1 MCGRFSPALAV
12 LVSLLIS
19 SSAYAQASITGVV
32 RDASGA
38 VLPGVTVE
46 ASSPALIEKVRSVIS
61 NGSGQYRIEN
71 LRPGVYVVAFTLPG
85 FSTVRREGI
94 QLTGNFVASINAD
107 MVVGA
112 LEETITVTGDAPS
125 VDVQSTLRQ
134 TVFDAE
140 LLEALPS
147 SRAPQRVAALLP
159 GVTTQRQDVG
169 GIQGDGTGRGL
180 VTVRGVS
187 DARMNINGVSNQATS
202 QSVTAADGAY
212 NMAAYQE
219 MAVDTGGSG
228 AEYSQGGLRMNMIP
242 RDGGNVFRGYL
253 LASYASDSLQND
265 NLTDD
270 LIARGL
276 RAPDKIK
283 RLWDFNPAF
292 GGPIKR
298 DKVWFHTTM
307 RLTGAAT
314 YASLFYNKNAGNP
327 NLWTY
332 EPDTSRD
339 PAFNDHTIRNAN
351 VRVTWQATQK
361 HKLAVSVDPSRICDC
376 PRSLVATTSPEAFMM
391 NYVTNYPK
399 VFLFGDW
406 TAPLTNRLL
415 VDSAFVRHWSLT
427 RRPEQN
433 LHLGGAQNMIAV
445 LEQSNNLLYRGSFMA
460 HRTKNDTLFWRGSVS
475 YITGAHSFK
484 TGFNYG
490 WGLQDRTDFSP
501 DAPIQYRFNN
511 GVPNQLTLHARPFR
525 NITHIRDHGLYVQD
539 RWTIGR
545 VTTTLGLRYDYF
557 HDFFPETPIG
567 PSQYAPN
574 RNLVFP
580 KTDGVRWHDL
590 QPRAGFAYD
599 VFGDGTT
606 AIKASLNKYMAG
618 QAAIG
623 VFAFDMAPSNRLV
636 NTTNRSWNDATFA
649 AGDPRRG
656 NFVPDCDLVNPV
668 ANGECG
674 AMSNPDFG
682 TTRPGVTYDPDTL
695 TGWGKRDHNWQF
707 TTSLQR
713 EVLPR
718 TSVEVSYFRTWFG
731 NFTVQDD
738 RALSAIDF
746 NAFSITAPSDSRLPD
761 GGNYVISG
769 LYNRTQAAFGRRAD
783 LFLTFA
789 DNFGQQSDR
798 YDGVDLTVNARPRPG
813 LLFTGGTNTQRRSTD
828 KCEVVAQVPE
838 SVLNVSA
845 NAPDIPYCNTKGK
858 FVTQVK
864 LTGSYTVPRI
874 DVQLTAALQ
883 SQPGPEI
890 AANFNAT
897 NAVVAPSLGRSLS
910 GGTANIPVN
919 LVEPGTLYGER
930 TNQLDLRI
938 AKIMGFA
945 GVRWTASVDLYNA
958 LNASPVITQSD
969 AYATWLRPQAI
980 LNARFAK
987 LVIQADF

>member
-1 MCGRFSPALAV
+1 MCRSVRLALAA
-12 LVSLLIS
+12 LASLLVLPS
-19 SSAYAQASITGVV
+19 AAYAQASLTGVV
-32 RDASGA
+32 RDTSGA

-46 ASSPALIEKVRSVIS
+46 ASSPALIEKVRSVVS
-61 NGSGQYRIEN
+61 DGTGQYRIEN
-71 LRPGVYVVAFTLPG
+71 LRPGAYVVTFTLPG

-94 QLTGNFVASINAD
+94 ELAGNFVATVNAELR
-107 MVVGA
+107 VGA
-112 LEETITVTGDAPS
+112 LEETITVTGETPS

-134 TVFDAE
+134 TVFDEE

-228 AEYSQGGLRMNMIP
+228 AEYSQGGVRMNMIP
-242 RDGGNVFRGYL
+242 RDGGNTFRGSF
-253 LASYASDSLQND
+253 LASYASDSLQSA

-283 RLWDFNPAF
+283 QLWDFNPAF
-292 GGPIKR
+292 GGPLKR
-298 DKVWFHTTM
+298 DRIWFHSTM

-327 NLWTY
+327 NAWAY

-376 PRSLVATTSPEAFMM
+376 PRGLTATVAPEAQMQ

-415 VDSAFVRHWSLT
+415 VESAFVRHWSLT
-427 RRPEQN
+427 QRPAEN
-433 LHLGGAQNMIAV
+433 LHLGGAKNMVSV
-445 LEQSNNLLYRGSFMA
+445 LEQTNNLLYRASVMA
-460 HRTKNDTLFWRGSVS
+460 HRTKNDTLFWRGAVS
-475 YITGAHSFK
+475 YITGAHSLK
-484 TGFNYG
+484 MGFNYG
-490 WGLQDRTDFSP
+490 WGLQDRTDFAP

-511 GVPNQLTLHARPFR
+511 VIPNQLTLHARPFR

-539 RWTIGR
+539 RWTVNR
-545 VTTTLGLRYDYF
+545 LTVTGGLRYDYF

-599 VFGDGTT
+599 VFGDGRT
-606 AIKASLNKYMAG
+606 AVKASLNKYMAG

-636 NTTNRSWNDATFA
+636 NTTNRSWNDSVFG
-649 AGDPRRG
+649 AGDPRSR

-682 TTRPGVTYDPDTL
+682 TTRSGITYDPDTL
-695 TGWGKRDHNWQF
+695 KGWGKRDHNWQF

-713 EVLPR
+713 EILPR

-731 NFTVQDD
+731 NFVVTDD
-738 RALSAIDF
+738 RALSDSDF
-746 NAFSITAPSDSRLPD
+746 DTFSITAPSDPRLPA
-761 GGNYVISG
+761 GGGYAVSG
-769 LYNRTQAAFGRRAD
+769 LYDRKPSAFGRRAD
-783 LFLTFA
+783 LYLTFA
-789 DNFGQQSDR
+789 DNFGAQSDR
-798 YDGVDLTVNARPRPG
+798 YDGVDFNVNARPRPG
-813 LLFTGGTNTQRRSTD
+813 LLLQGGTNTQRRTSD
-828 KCEVVAQVPE
+828 RCDVAAKVPE
-838 SVLNVSA
+838 SATS
-845 NAPDIPYCNTKGK
+845 PYCHQEGI
-858 FVTQVK
+858 FITQVK

-874 DVQLTAALQ
+874 DVQVTAALQ
-883 SQPGPEI
+883 SQPGPQI
-890 AANFNAT
+890 AANYTAT
-897 NAVVAPSLGRSLS
+897 NAVVAPSLGRNLS
-910 GGTANIPVN
+910 GGTNNISVN
-919 LVEPGTLYGER
+919 LIPPGTMNGER
-930 TNQLDLRI
+930 MNQLDLRI
-938 AKIMGFA
+938 GKILRFG
-945 GVRWTASVDLYNA
+945 GVRATASVDLYNA
-958 LNASPVITQSD
+958 LNVSPVITESA
-969 AYATWLRPQAI
+969 AYASWRRPQAI

-987 LVIQADF
+987 VVMQLDF

>member
-1 MCGRFSPALAV
+1 MFGRVRLVLA
-12 LVSLLIS
+12 SIAALLILS
-19 SSAYAQASITGVV
+19 SSAFAQASITGVV
-32 RDASGA
+32 RDTSGA

-46 ASSPALIEKVRSVIS
+46 ASSPALIEKVRSVVS
-61 NGSGQYRIEN
+61 DGGGQYRIEN
-71 LRPGVYVVAFTLPG
+71 LRPGAYVVTFTLPG

-94 QLTGNFVASINAD
+94 ELAGNFVATVNAD
-107 MVVGA
+107 LRVGA
-112 LEETITVTGDAPS
+112 LEETITVTGESPS

-134 TVFDAE
+134 TVFDEE

-147 SRAPQRVAALLP
+147 SRAPQRVAALIP

-219 MAVDTGGSG
+219 MAVDTGGTG
-228 AEYSQGGLRMNMIP
+228 AEYSQGGVRMNMIP
-242 RDGGNVFRGYL
+242 RDGGNVFRGYF
-253 LASYASDSLQND
+253 LASYASDSLQSD

-270 LIARGL
+270 LRSRGL
-276 RAPDKIK
+276 SAPDKIK
-283 RLWDFNPAF
+283 QLWDINPAF
-292 GGPIKR
+292 GGPVKR
-298 DKVWFHTTM
+298 DKIWFHSTM

-332 EPDTSRD
+332 EPDTSRE
-339 PAFNDHTIRNAN
+339 AAYNDHTIRNAN

-361 HKLAVSVDPSRICDC
+361 HKLAISVDPSRICDC
-376 PRSLVATTSPEAFMM
+376 PRGLVATTAPEAFMQ

-415 VDSAFVRHWSLT
+415 VESAFVRHWSLT
-427 RRPEQN
+427 QRPEQN
-433 LHLGGAQNMIAV
+433 LHLGGAQNMISV
-445 LEQSNNLLYRGSFMA
+445 LEQSNSLLYRASVMA
-460 HRTKNDTLFWRGSVS
+460 HRTKNDTFFWRGAVS

-484 TGFNYG
+484 VGFNYG
-490 WGLQDRTDFSP
+490 WGFQNRMDFAP
-501 DAPIQYRFNN
+501 DAPVQYRFNN
-511 GVPNQLTLHARPFR
+511 GVPNQLTLHARPFT
-525 NITHIRDHGLYVQD
+525 NITHIRDHGIYAQD
-539 RWTIGR
+539 RWTVGR
-545 VTTTLGLRYDYF
+545 LTTTLGLRYDYF

-580 KTDGVRWHDL
+580 KTDGVRWHDIE
-590 QPRAGFAYD
+590 PRMGVAYD

-623 VFAFDMAPSNRLV
+623 IFAFDMAPSNRLI
-636 NTTNRSWNDATFA
+636 NTTNRSWNDSFFGV
-649 AGDPRRG
+649 GDPRSR
-656 NFVPDCDLVNPV
+656 NYVPDCDLVNPV

-682 TTRPGVTYDPDTL
+682 STRSGSTYDPDTL
-695 TGWGKRDHNWQF
+695 AGWGKRDHNWQF

-713 EVLPR
+713 EILPR

-731 NFTVQDD
+731 NFTVTDD
-738 RALSAIDF
+738 RALSAADF
-746 NAFSITAPSDSRLPD
+746 DAFSITAPSDPLLP
-761 GGNYVISG
+761 GGGGHTVSG
-769 LYNRTQAAFGRRAD
+769 LYDLKPASFGRRAD
-783 LFLTFA
+783 LFLTYA
-789 DNFGQQSDR
+789 DNFGSQSDR
-798 YDGVDLTVNARPRPG
+798 WDGVDVSINARPRPG
-813 LLFTGGTNTQRRSTD
+813 LLLQGGTNTQRRTTD
-828 KCEVVAQVPE
+828 RCEVVAKVPE
-838 SVLNVSA
+838 SAAGN
-845 NAPDIPYCNTKGK
+845 PYCASKGD
-858 FVTQVK
+858 FITQVK
-864 LTGSYTVPRI
+864 LTGTYTVPRL
-874 DVQLTAALQ
+874 DMQVTAALQ

-890 AANFNAT
+890 AANYTAT
-897 NAVVAPSLGRSLS
+897 NAIVAPSLGRNLS
-910 GGTANIPVN
+910 GGANNVSVN
-919 LVEPGTLYGER
+919 LIPPGTMYGER
-930 TNQLDLRI
+930 MNQLDLRVG
-938 AKIMGFA
+938 KILQLG
-945 GVRWTASVDLYNA
+945 GVRTTASVDLYNA
-958 LNASPVITQSD
+958 LNVNPVLTESA
-969 AYATWLRPQAI
+969 AYATWRRPQGI

-987 LVIQADF
+987 LVIQLDF

>member
-1 MCGRFSPALAV
+1 MFGRVRFALA
-12 LVSLLIS
+12 SIAALLIFS
-19 SSAYAQASITGVV
+19 SSAFAQASITGVV
-32 RDASGA
+32 RDTSGA

-46 ASSPALIEKVRSVIS
+46 ASSPALIEKVRSVVS
-61 NGSGQYRIEN
+61 DGSGQYRIEN
-71 LRPGVYVVAFTLPG
+71 LRPGDYVVTFTLPG
-85 FSTVRREGI
+85 FATVKREGI
-94 QLTGNFVASINAD
+94 QLAGSFVASVNAELR
-107 MVVGA
+107 VGA
-112 LEETITVTGDAPS
+112 LEETITVTGETPS

-134 TVFDAE
+134 TVFDEE

-242 RDGGNVFRGYL
+242 RDGGNVFRGYF
-253 LASYASDSLQND
+253 LASYASDSLQSD
-265 NLTDD
+265 NINDD

-276 RAPDKIK
+276 SAPDKIK
-283 RLWDFNPAF
+283 RLWDINPAF

-298 DKVWFHTTM
+298 DKVWFHSTM

-314 YASLFYNKNAGNP
+314 YASLFFNKNAGDP
-327 NLWTY
+327 NAWAY
-332 EPDTSRD
+332 EPDTSREA
-339 PAFNDHTIRNAN
+339 AFNDHTIRNAN

-376 PRSLVATTSPEAFMM
+376 PRGLVATTSPEAFMM
-391 NYVTNYPK
+391 NYVTNQPK

-415 VDSAFVRHWSLT
+415 LDSAFVRHWSFT
-427 RRPEQN
+427 QRPAEN
-433 LHLGGAQNMIAV
+433 LLLGGAQNMIAV
-445 LEQSNNLLYRGSFMA
+445 TEQSNNLLYRASFMA
-460 HRTKNDTLFWRGSVS
+460 HKTQNDTLFWRGSAS

-484 TGFNYG
+484 VGFNYG

-511 GVPNQLTLHARPFR
+511 LVPNQLTLHARPFR
-525 NITHIRDHGLYVQD
+525 NITHIRDHGLFVQD
-539 RWTIGR
+539 RWTVSR
-545 VTTTLGLRYDYF
+545 LTVTGGLRYDYF

-567 PSQYAPN
+567 PSVYAPN
-574 RNLVFP
+574 RNFVFP

-590 QPRAGFAYD
+590 QPRAGVAYD
-599 VFGDGTT
+599 IFGDGRT
-606 AIKASLNKYMAG
+606 ALKASLNKYMAG

-623 VFAFDMAPSNRLV
+623 IFAFDMAPSNRLV
-636 NTTNRSWNDATFA
+636 NTTNRSWNDAN
-649 AGDPRRG
+649 R
-656 NFVPDCDLVNPV
+656 NYVPDCDLVNPV
-668 ANGECG
+668 VNGECG

-695 TGWGKRDHNWQF
+695 KGWGKRDNNWQF

-713 EVLPR
+713 EILPR

-738 RALSAIDF
+738 RALTATDF
-746 NAFSITAPSDSRLPD
+746 NTFSIAAPADPRLPD
-761 GGNYVISG
+761 GGNYTISG
-769 LYNRTQAAFGRRAD
+769 LYDRTAAAFGRRAD
-783 LFLTFA
+783 LYLTFA
-789 DNFGQQSDR
+789 DNFGHQSDR
-798 YDGVDLTVNARPRPG
+798 YDGVDFTINARPRPG
-813 LLFTGGTNTQRRSTD
+813 LLLTGGTNTQRRTTD

-838 SVLNVSA
+838 AILNVTA
-845 NAPDIPYCNTKGK
+845 NAPSIPYCNTQGN
-858 FVTQVK
+858 FITQVK
-864 LTGSYTVPRI
+864 LTGSYTVPRVE
-874 DVQLTAALQ
+874 VQVTAALQ
-883 SQPGPEI
+883 SQPGPEV
-890 AANFNAT
+890 AANFTAT
-897 NAVVAPSLGRSLS
+897 NAVVQPSLGRPLS

-919 LVEPGTLYGER
+919 LIEPGTMYGER
-930 TNQLDLRI
+930 MNQLDLRI
-938 AKIMGFA
+938 AKIVNLV

-958 LNASPVITQSD
+958 LNTSPVITQSD
-969 AYATWLRPQAI
+969 AYASWLRPQAI

-987 LVIQADF
+987 LVIQVDF

>member
-1 MCGRFSPALAV
+1 VVFAVLALAIV
-12 LVSLLIS
+12 P
-19 SSAYAQASITGVV
+19 SAVYAQASITGVV
-32 RDASGA
+32 RDTSGA

-46 ASSPALIEKVRSVIS
+46 ASSPALIEKVRVVVSDD
-61 NGSGQYRIEN
+61 SGQYRIEN
-71 LRPGVYVVAFTLPG
+71 LRPGEYVVTFTLPG
-85 FSTVRREGI
+85 FSTFRRDGI
-94 QLTGNFVASINAD
+94 ELAGNFVATVNSE
-107 MVVGA
+107 MRVGS
-112 LEETITVTGDAPS
+112 LEETITVTGEAPS

-134 TVFDAE
+134 NVFDEE
-140 LLEALPS
+140 LLEALPA

-219 MAVDTGGSG
+219 MAVDSGGSG

-242 RDGGNVFRGYL
+242 RDGGNTFRGYFL
-253 LASYASDSLQND
+253 GSFANDALQND
-265 NLTDD
+265 NLSDD
-270 LIARGL
+270 LVARGL
-276 RAPDKIK
+276 SSPDKIK
-283 RLWDFNPAF
+283 QLWDINPAF

-298 DKVWFHTTM
+298 DKIWFHSTM

-314 YASLFYNKNAGNP
+314 YASLFYNKNAGDP
-327 NLWTY
+327 NAWSY

-339 PAFNDHTIRNAN
+339 AAFNDHTIRNAN
-351 VRVTWQATQK
+351 VRVTWQATPK

-376 PRSLVATTSPEAFMM
+376 PRGLIATTSPEAFMT
-391 NYVTNYPK
+391 NWVTNHPK

-433 LHLGGAQNMIAV
+433 LLLNGAQNMIGV
-445 LEQSNNLLYRGSFMA
+445 LEQSNNLLYRASVLA
-460 HRTKNDTLFWRGSVS
+460 HRTQNDTLFWRGSVS
-475 YITGAHSFK
+475 YITGSHSFK
-484 TGFNYG
+484 MGFNYG
-490 WGLQDRTDFSP
+490 WGLQDRTDFAP

-511 GVPNQLTLHARPFR
+511 GIPNQLTLHARPFR
-525 NITHIRDHGLYVQD
+525 NITHIRDHGLFIQD
-539 RWTIGR
+539 RWTIR
-545 VTTTLGLRYDYF
+545 RLTTTFGLRYDYF

-567 PSQYAPN
+567 PSQYAPG

-590 QPRAGFAYD
+590 QPRAGVAYD
-599 VFGDGTT
+599 VFGDGKT

-636 NTTNRSWNDATFA
+636 NTTNRSWNDAN
-649 AGDPRRG
+649 R

-682 TTRPGVTYDPDTL
+682 STRSGVEYDPDTL

-713 EVLPR
+713 EILPR

-731 NFTVQDD
+731 NFVVQDD
-738 RALSAIDF
+738 RALTADDF
-746 NAFSITAPSDSRLPD
+746 DTFSIPAPVDDRLPD
-761 GGNYVISG
+761 GGGYTITG
-769 LYNRTQAAFGRRAD
+769 LYDRKPTAFGRRAD
-783 LFLTFA
+783 LYLTFA
-789 DNFGQQSDR
+789 DNFGKQSDR
-798 YDGVDLTVNARPRPG
+798 HDGVDLTINARPRPG
-813 LLFTGGTNTQRRSTD
+813 LLLTGGTNTQRRTTD
-828 KCEVVAQVPE
+828 RCEVVAQVPE
-838 SVLNVSA
+838 SMLNIAA
-845 NAPDIPYCNTKGK
+845 NAPNIPHCRTEGA
-858 FVTQVK
+858 FVTQLK
-864 LTGSYTVPRI
+864 MTGSYTIPRI
-874 DVQLTAALQ
+874 DVQFTAALQ
-883 SQPGPEI
+883 SQPGPEV
-890 AANFNAT
+890 AANFTAT
-897 NAVVAPSLGRSLS
+897 NAVIVPSLGRPLS

-919 LVEPGTLYGER
+919 LVSPGSMYGER
-930 TNQLDLRI
+930 MTQVDLRI
-938 AKIMGFA
+938 AKILRLA
-945 GVRWTASVDLYNA
+945 GVRATASVDLYNA
-958 LNASPVITQSD
+958 LNANPVITQSD
-969 AYATWLRPQAI
+969 AYASWQRPQAI

-987 LVIQADF
+987 LVMQFDF